1 MRFVVFDSL
10 LLFFSLGCCRAA
22 GKESEIKVFP
32 SSDSSFHVRDLR
44 RLFASNKVRSDFF
57 VLEWC
62 LEQLLFKQNDLFTRK
77 VKVSDKL
84 LYLYLFVIIH
94 HL

>member
-10 LLFFSLGCCRAA
+10 LLFFSSGCCRAA

-32 SSDSSFHVRDLR
+32 SPDSSFHVRDLR

-57 VLEWC
+57 VLIVVFRAVTF
-62 LEQLLFKQNDLFTRK
+62 QTK
-77 VKVSDKL
+77 
-84 LYLYLFVIIH
+84 
-94 HL
+94 